1 MGMMTQETTQTELF
15 ELLEEV
21 KAEAERFK
29 KNFGRPRLKLIKCG
43 KPKEDSQKVASSD
56 KKCPPITAAV
66 RSKADKARFFEN
78 GLVLLSYHGER
89 DKKRNGL
96 AVIQRNRLKL
106 IQGGKL
112 TQAEEWQIQLLIA
125 EWNGLQ
131 ELKRLR
137 GEK

>member
-1 MGMMTQETTQTELF
+1 MSKPKREQSWQ
-15 ELLEEV
+15 ELLAEV
-21 KAEAERFK
+21 RADADRYNER
-29 KNFGRPRLKLIKCG
+29 FGRPRLKLIKCG

-66 RSKADKARFFEN
+66 RSKADKARFFAN
-78 GLVLLSYHGER
+78 GLVLLKYNGER

-106 IQGGKL
+106 LQGGKL
-112 TQAEEWQIQLLIA
+112 TQAEEWQIRLLIA

>member
-1 MGMMTQETTQTELF
+1 MSKPKREQSWQ
-15 ELLEEV
+15 ELLAEV
-21 KAEAERFK
+21 RADADRFN

-43 KPKEDSQKVASSD
+43 KPKEDSQIVTSSD

-66 RSKADKARFFEN
+66 RSKADKARFFAN

>member
-1 MGMMTQETTQTELF
+1 MSKPKREQSWQ
-15 ELLEEV
+15 ELLAEV
-21 KAEAERFK
+21 RADADRY
-29 KNFGRPRLKLIKCG
+29 NARFGRPRLKLIKCG

-106 IQGGKL
+106 LQGGKL
-112 TQAEEWQIQLLIA
+112 TQAEELQIMALIA

>member
-1 MGMMTQETTQTELF
+1 MSKPKREQSWQ
-15 ELLEEV
+15 ELLAEV
-21 KAEAERFK
+21 RADADRYNER
-29 KNFGRPRLKLIKCG
+29 FGRPRLKLIKCG
-43 KPKEDSQKVASSD
+43 KPKEDSQIVTSSD

>member
-1 MGMMTQETTQTELF
+1 MSKPKREQSWQ
-15 ELLEEV
+15 ELLAEV
-21 KAEAERFK
+21 RADADRYNER
-29 KNFGRPRLKLIKCG
+29 FGRPRLKLIKCG
-43 KPKEDSQKVASSD
+43 KPKEDSQIVTISD

-66 RSKADKARFFEN
+66 RSKADKARFFAN
-78 GLVLLSYHGER
+78 GLVLLKYNGER

-106 IQGGKL
+106 LQGGKL
-112 TQAEEWQIQLLIA
+112 TQAEELQIMALIA

>member
-1 MGMMTQETTQTELF
+1 MSKPKREQSWQ
-15 ELLEEV
+15 ELLAEV
-21 KAEAERFK
+21 RADADRYNER
-29 KNFGRPRLKLIKCG
+29 FGRPRLKLIKCG
-43 KPKEDSQKVASSD
+43 KPKEDSQIVTSSD

-66 RSKADKARFFEN
+66 RSKADKARFFAN
-78 GLVLLSYHGER
+78 GLVLLKYNGER

-106 IQGGKL
+106 LQGGKL
-112 TQAEEWQIQLLIA
+112 TQAEELQIMALIA

>member
-1 MGMMTQETTQTELF
+1 MSKPKREQSWQ
-15 ELLEEV
+15 ELLAEV
-21 KAEAERFK
+21 RADADSFN

-43 KPKEDSQKVASSD
+43 KPKEDSQIVTSSD

-66 RSKADKARFFEN
+66 RSKADKARFFAN
-78 GLVLLSYHGER
+78 GLVLLKYNGER

-112 TQAEEWQIQLLIA
+112 TQAEEWQIRLLIA

>member
-1 MGMMTQETTQTELF
+1 MGMMTQETTHTELF
-15 ELLEEV
+15 ELLEQV
-21 KAEAERFK
+21 KADAERFN

-66 RSKADKARFFEN
+66 RSKADKARFFAN

-96 AVIQRNRLKL
+96 AVIQRQRLKL

-112 TQAEEWQIQLLIA
+112 TQAEEWQIRLLIA

>member
-1 MGMMTQETTQTELF
+1 MSKPKREQSWQ
-15 ELLEEV
+15 ELLAEV
-21 KAEAERFK
+21 RADADRYNER
-29 KNFGRPRLKLIKCG
+29 FGRPRLKLIKCG

-66 RSKADKARFFEN
+66 RSKADKARFFAN

>member
-1 MGMMTQETTQTELF
+1 MGMMTQETTHTELF
-15 ELLEEV
+15 ELLEQV
-21 KAEAERFK
+21 KADAERFN

-43 KPKEDSQKVASSD
+43 KPKEDSQIVTSSD

-66 RSKADKARFFEN
+66 RSKADKARFFAN

-89 DKKRNGL
+89 DKKRNGV
-96 AVIQRNRLKL
+96 AAIQRKRLKL
-106 IQGGKL
+106 IKGGKL

>member
-1 MGMMTQETTQTELF
+1 MSKPKREQSWQ
-15 ELLEEV
+15 ELLAEV
-21 KAEAERFK
+21 KADADRFN

-43 KPKEDSQKVASSD
+43 KPKEDSQIVTSSD

-66 RSKADKARFFEN
+66 RSKADKARFFAN

-106 IQGGKL
+106 LQGSKL
-112 TQAEEWQIQLLIA
+112 TQAEEWQIRLLIA

>member
-1 MGMMTQETTQTELF
+1 MDAEWSA
-15 ELLEEV
+15 LLAEV
-21 KAEAERFK
+21 RADADRYNER
-29 KNFGRPRLKLIKCG
+29 FGRPKLTLIKG
-43 KPKEDSQKVASSD
+43 GGSDSQNVTQSD
-56 KKCPPITAAV
+56 KKCPPIAAAV
-66 RSKADKARFFEN
+66 RSGASKARFKGGF
-78 GLVLLSYHGER
+78 VLLTFEGER

>member
-1 MGMMTQETTQTELF
+1 MSKPKREQSWQ
-15 ELLEEV
+15 ELLAEV
-21 KAEAERFK
+21 RADADRYNER
-29 KNFGRPRLKLIKCG
+29 FGRPRLKLIKCG

-66 RSKADKARFFEN
+66 RSKADKARFFAN

-112 TQAEEWQIQLLIA
+112 TQAEEWQIRLLIA
-125 EWNGLQ
+125 EWKGLQ

>member
-1 MGMMTQETTQTELF
+1 MSKPKREQSWQ
-15 ELLEEV
+15 ELLAEV
-21 KAEAERFK
+21 KADADRYNER
-29 KNFGRPRLKLIKCG
+29 FGRPRLKLIKCG
-43 KPKEDSQKVASSD
+43 KPKEDSQIVTSSD

-66 RSKADKARFFEN
+66 RSKADKARFFAN
-78 GLVLLSYHGER
+78 GLVLLKYNGER

-112 TQAEEWQIQLLIA
+112 TQAEEWQIMALIA

>member
-1 MGMMTQETTQTELF
+1 MSKPKREQSWQ
-15 ELLEEV
+15 ELLAEV
-21 KAEAERFK
+21 RADADRYNER
-29 KNFGRPRLKLIKCG
+29 FGRPRLKLIKCG
-43 KPKEDSQKVASSD
+43 KPKEDSQIVTSSD

-66 RSKADKARFFEN
+66 RSKADKARFFAN

-112 TQAEEWQIQLLIA
+112 TQAEEWQIRLLIA
-125 EWNGLQ
+125 EWKGLQ

>member
-1 MGMMTQETTQTELF
+1 MSKAQREQSF
-15 ELLEEV
+15 QELLAEIQ
-21 KAEAERFK
+21 AEAAQFCERI
-29 KNFGRPRLKLIKCG
+29 GRPRLKLLKG
-43 KPKEDSQKVASSD
+43 GLDSQELTSSD

-66 RSKADKARFFEN
+66 RSGASKARFKGGF
-78 GLVLLSYHGER
+78 VLLTFEGER

-106 IQGGKL
+106 IKGGKL
-112 TQAEEWQIQLLIA
+112 TQAEEWQIQLLVA
-125 EWNGLQ
+125 EWLGLQ

>member
-1 MGMMTQETTQTELF
+1 MSKPKREQSWQ
-15 ELLEEV
+15 ELLAEV
-21 KAEAERFK
+21 RADADRYNER
-29 KNFGRPRLKLIKCG
+29 FGRPRLKLIKCG
-43 KPKEDSQKVASSD
+43 KPKEDSQIVTSSD

-66 RSKADKARFFEN
+66 RSKADKARFFAN
-78 GLVLLSYHGER
+78 GLVLLKYNGER